1 MTMAIPESGDEK
13 VRFVRATGV
22 ELNAMME
29 RYGVTKDAVVDELI
43 ERTCWGDDP
52 QFARYHGRRG
62 TAKERLNA
70 VLAAL
75 DRQAKQENKG
85 ARHAYA

>member
-1 MTMAIPESGDEK
+1 MAIPESGDEK
-13 VRFVRATGV
+13 VRFVRATGT
-22 ELNAMME
+22 ELDALVE
-29 RYGVTKDAVVDELI
+29 RYSVTKEAVVDELI

-70 VLAAL
+70 VLTAL
-75 DRQAKQENKG
+75 DRQEKQQNQG
-85 ARHAYA
+85 ARHAHA